1 MYFAGLQ
8 AAFHVFGMELLTQL
22 DIGATNNFFRTF
34 FSLPD
39 FYWRGFL
46 ASSLSS
52 GHLLAFAF
60 LTMIKA
66 PPGIQFKLM
75 KHLITDPAG
84 MYMLRTYAGEVS
96 AGPDSGAVL
105 QRGGTHAHNTGTSR
119 ALRLP
124 MPHAVLQVS
133 KQKCWTAVPSPP
145 PS

>member
-1 MYFAGLQ
+1 
-8 AAFHVFGMELLTQL
+8 MELLTQL

-75 KHLITDPAG
+75 KHLIF
-84 MYMLRTYAGEVS
+84 LS
-96 AGPDSGAVL
+96 A
-105 QRGGTHAHNTGTSR
+105 QT
-119 ALRLP
+119 
-124 MPHAVLQVS
+124 PHASCCAAGLQAKMLDSSAVTTAKLTAAAILMMVLSNQV
-133 KQKCWTAVPSPP
+133 TTG
-145 PS
+145 

>member
-1 MYFAGLQ
+1 
-8 AAFHVFGMELLTQL
+8 MELLTQL

-96 AGPDSGAVL
+96 A
-105 QRGGTHAHNTGTSR
+105 
-119 ALRLP
+119 
-124 MPHAVLQVS
+124 VS
-133 KQKCWTAVPSPP
+133 
-145 PS
+145 